1 MERDKTVFI
10 KCPSTDSEYRKNLVL
25 FDFLQMMSIPEG
37 GFSAPY
43 ESNPQKFTFQFWIGY
58 LSCLQ
63 NPSLEENS
71 FSRWLNYVKSVIDL
85 ISKSCDY
92 SLTTSE
98 KILYSYAIAARV
110 YPNTQKYIA
119 NTNIIS
125 DSKLEKILNVPL
137 ESDEQKWAMYIVAN
151 TVLASLELEEN
162 FRVHYFIEFMSR
174 VRDLENEFPE
184 LEKKFDNYRIGKGL
198 YEEDC

>member
-25 FDFLQMMSIPEG
+25 FNFLRVMPIPEG

-43 ESNPQKFTFQFWIGY
+43 ELNPQKFTFQFWLGY

-63 NPSLEENS
+63 NPSLEENP
-71 FSRWLNYVKSVIDL
+71 FSRWLNYVKSIVDIM
-85 ISKSCDY
+85 SKSCNY

-98 KILYSYAIAARV
+98 KTLYSYAIAVRV
-110 YPNTQKYIA
+110 YPNAQKYIA

-125 DSKLEKILNVPL
+125 NSKLERILNVPL

-151 TVLASLELEEN
+151 AVLASLELEEI
-162 FRVHYFIEFMSR
+162 FRVHFFIEFMSKA
-174 VRDLENEFPE
+174 RDLENEFPE
-184 LEKKFDNYRIGKGL
+184 LEEKFDNYRIGKGL
-198 YEEDC
+198 YEEDS

>member
-1 MERDKTVFI
+1 MERDKTVFM

-25 FDFLQMMSIPEG
+25 FNFLRMMPIPED
-37 GFSAPY
+37 GFSTPF
-43 ESNPQKFTFQFWIGY
+43 ELNPQKFTFQFWLGY

-63 NPSLEENS
+63 NSSLEENS
-71 FSRWLNYVKSVIDL
+71 FSRWLNYVKSIISL

-98 KILYSYAIAARV
+98 KTLYSYAIAVRV
-110 YPNTQKYIA
+110 YPDAQKCIA
-119 NTNIIS
+119 NTNTIS
-125 DSKLEKILNVPL
+125 DSKLERILNVPL

-151 TVLASLELEEN
+151 AVLASLELEEN
-162 FRVHYFIEFMSR
+162 FRVHFFIEFMSK

-198 YEEDC
+198 YEEDS

>member
-1 MERDKTVFI
+1 MERDKIVFI

-25 FDFLQMMSIPEG
+25 FNFLRMMPTDPD
-37 GFSAPY
+37 GFKEPY
-43 ESNPQKFTFQFWIGY
+43 KLNSQKFTFQFWLGY

-63 NPSLEENS
+63 NPSLEENT
-71 FSRWLNYVKSVIDL
+71 FSRWLNYVKSIVDL
-85 ISKSCDY
+85 ISKSCNY
-92 SLTTSE
+92 PLTSSE
-98 KILYSYAIAARV
+98 KILYSYAIAVRV
-110 YPNTQKYIA
+110 YPDAQKCIA

-125 DSKLEKILNVPL
+125 DSQVERMLNVPL

-162 FRVHYFIEFMSR
+162 FRVHYFIEFMSK

-198 YEEDC
+198 YEEDS

>member
-25 FDFLQMMSIPEG
+25 FNFLRVMPIPEG

-43 ESNPQKFTFQFWIGY
+43 ELNPQKFTFQFWLGY

-63 NPSLEENS
+63 NPSLEENP
-71 FSRWLNYVKSVIDL
+71 FSRWLNYVKSIVDIM
-85 ISKSCDY
+85 SKSCNY

-98 KILYSYAIAARV
+98 KTLYSYAIAVRV
-110 YPNTQKYIA
+110 YPNAQKYIA

-125 DSKLEKILNVPL
+125 NSKLERILNVPL

-151 TVLASLELEEN
+151 AVLASLELEEN
-162 FRVHYFIEFMSR
+162 FRIHFFIEFMSK

-184 LEKKFDNYRIGKGL
+184 LEEKFDNYRIGKGL
-198 YEEDC
+198 YEEDS

>member
-25 FDFLQMMSIPEG
+25 FNFLRVMPIPEG

-43 ESNPQKFTFQFWIGY
+43 ESNPQKFTFQFWLGY

-63 NPSLEENS
+63 NPSLEENP
-71 FSRWLNYVKSVIDL
+71 FSRWLNYVKSIVDIM
-85 ISKSCDY
+85 SKSCNY

-98 KILYSYAIAARV
+98 KTLYSYAIAVRV
-110 YPNTQKYIA
+110 YPNAQKYIA

-125 DSKLEKILNVPL
+125 NSKLERILNVPL

-151 TVLASLELEEN
+151 AVLASLELEEN
-162 FRVHYFIEFMSR
+162 FRIHFFIEFMSK

-184 LEKKFDNYRIGKGL
+184 LEEKFDNYRIGKGL
-198 YEEDC
+198 YEEDS

>member
-25 FDFLQMMSIPEG
+25 FNFLRAMPIPEG

-43 ESNPQKFTFQFWIGY
+43 ELNPQKFTFQFWLGY

-63 NPSLEENS
+63 NPSLEENP
-71 FSRWLNYVKSVIDL
+71 FSRWLNYVKSIVDIM
-85 ISKSCDY
+85 SKSCNY

-98 KILYSYAIAARV
+98 KTLYSYVIAVRV
-110 YPNTQKYIA
+110 YPDAQKCIA

-125 DSKLEKILNVPL
+125 DSKLERILNVPL

-151 TVLASLELEEN
+151 AVLASLELEEN
-162 FRVHYFIEFMSR
+162 FRVHFFIEFMSK

-198 YEEDC
+198 YEEDS

>member
-25 FDFLQMMSIPEG
+25 FNFLRVMPIPEG

-43 ESNPQKFTFQFWIGY
+43 ELNPQKFTFQFWLGY

-63 NPSLEENS
+63 NPSLEENP
-71 FSRWLNYVKSVIDL
+71 FSRWLNYVKSIVDIM
-85 ISKSCDY
+85 SKSCNY

-98 KILYSYAIAARV
+98 KTLYSYAIAVRV
-110 YPNTQKYIA
+110 YPNAQKYIA
-119 NTNIIS
+119 NTSIIS
-125 DSKLEKILNVPL
+125 NSKLERILNVPL

-151 TVLASLELEEN
+151 AVLASLELEEN
-162 FRVHYFIEFMSR
+162 FRIHFFIEFMSK

-184 LEKKFDNYRIGKGL
+184 LEEKFDNYRIGKGL
-198 YEEDC
+198 YEEDS